1 MATEREGSSYT
12 TAKWSCQAPKSVNRR
27 RLCVSTS
34 CSYGLNVECKNLNPN
49 TILYVLLITQFEVSR
64 FTCLN
69 IKQPFISSW
78 TYCPSNHG
86 RRLRLSLAWHTR
98 KQQTQSTY
106 KGYIIPTPQLFLHC
120 PSPIISLPGYN
131 IRVPQQQVWVPF
143 LNPTLFSIIKREK
156 DLPWSTLPPVLQPG
170 CLGHPCDPETERES
184 KGESRYPTPHP
195 QRCGAQRPGRA
206 SNPAQLLL
214 LLSTPN
220 WF

>member
-1 MATEREGSSYT
+1 M
-12 TAKWSCQAPKSVNRR
+12 W
-27 RLCVSTS
+27 
-34 CSYGLNVECKNLNPN
+34 LNVECNNLSSN
-49 TILYVLLITQFEVSR
+49 TLSYVLQITQFEVIS
-64 FTCLN
+64 FTCIN
-69 IKQPFISSW
+69 IKQPFISSR
-78 TYCPSNHG
+78 TYSPNNHA

-106 KGYIIPTPQLFLHC
+106 KGYTIPTPQLFLLC

-195 QRCGAQRPGRA
+195 RRCGAQRPGKA
-206 SNPAQLLL
+206 SNPAQP
-214 LLSTPN
+214 SSSSSSSSAH
-220 WF
+220 